1 MPFVPAVEFVL
12 GLETWVRVTKIA
24 LYPFVTWGF
33 SRDPCGLIVSL
44 DAGRSTVVNAQVEVQ
59 LHAGPFL
66 VEIIYRIEYGKKG
79 VV

>member
-1 MPFVPAVEFVL
+1 M
-12 GLETWVRVTKIA
+12 ETWVRVSKIA

-33 SRDPCGLIVSL
+33 IWDPCGLIVSL
-44 DAGRSTVVNAQVEVQ
+44 DAGKSTVVNAQVEVQ

-66 VEIIYRIEYGKKG
+66 VEIMHKIECGKKG